1 MLYRKNLQVWGES
14 IEEVSRYIK
23 AKLQKDQE
31 YFGYKLI
38 RIESLKD
45 HTYINYDIINSSQ
58 EKEEDDVDEL
68 YDFMIWGDYDAK
80 IQTLASMTGEN
91 WNFHGKTN
99 NLILKNYLK
108 YTAKKLE
115 EENKIITTDNYCLM
129 NTGLFTSYYEPIYI
143 YAEKILVQVIKSGF
157 LNNLQQNMN

>member
-1 MLYRKNLQVWGES
+1 MPYRKNLQFWGES
-14 IEEVSRYIK
+14 IEEVSRHIK
-23 AKLQKDQE
+23 ARLQENQE
-31 YFGYKLI
+31 YLGYKLI

-45 HTYINYDIINSSQ
+45 HTYIINSSQ

-80 IQTLASMTGEN
+80 IQNLANMTGEN

-108 YTAKKLE
+108 YTAKKIGRR
-115 EENKIITTDNYCLM
+115 K
-129 NTGLFTSYYEPIYI
+129 
-143 YAEKILVQVIKSGF
+143 
-157 LNNLQQNMN
+157 